1 MKINI
6 SNVQHFSVGDGQGI
20 RTTVFFK
27 GCNLCCPWCH
37 NPENLS
43 FSPVVLRYEA
53 IGKTEVMGKK
63 VTIDDLLPE
72 LLEDKDFY
80 HESGGGIT
88 LSGGEV
94 MLQPE
99 GAGELA
105 KKLNEHGIS
114 TIIDTA
120 GCVSYDAFEKVNP
133 FVKGYLF
140 DFKTAEENK
149 YREIGGDL
157 KTVTENLRKLLKSG
171 AKVQIRI
178 PLIPDFNT
186 DESSVIRI
194 CETLAGIGVKEV
206 ELLPFHR
213 LGSGKYE
220 ALGIDYL
227 YRDCQPIPKEKLDE
241 INKLY
246 SKYFKTKIE
255 R

>member
-1 MKINI
+1 
-6 SNVQHFSVGDGQGI
+6 VGDGQGI

-43 FSPVVLRYEA
+43 FSPVVLCYKA
-53 IGKTEVMGKK
+53 IGKTEMKGKK
-63 VTIDDLLPE
+63 VSIDDILPE

-80 HESGGGIT
+80 IESGGGIT

-99 GAGELA
+99 GAAALA
-105 KKLNEHGIS
+105 KKLKEYGIS

-120 GCVSYDAFEKVNP
+120 GSVSYDAFEKVNP
-133 FVKGYLF
+133 FVQGYLF
-140 DFKTAEENK
+140 DFKTADENK
-149 YREIGGDL
+149 YSKIGGDL
-157 KTVTENLRKLLKSG
+157 KTVTENLRKLIKSS
-171 AKVQIRI
+171 AKVQVRI

-194 CETLAGIGVKEV
+194 CETLTGIGVKEV

-213 LGSGKYE
+213 LGSGMYE